1 MGEYMGQE
9 EQPMY
14 KIAEMQDYRQPA
26 PAASVAATAWLHKVT
41 EILEGRY
48 HDDEAIQQLLM
59 LVADQTGLSNVSVA
73 LPDSPSRFKAQYCS
87 TGVTNGVYSFAVQ
100 HALCRQFESRE
111 WLVIKEGSERPERFE
126 RQNRKTKTKGKLPSD
141 P

>member
-1 MGEYMGQE
+1 
-9 EQPMY
+9 MY

-26 PAASVAATAWLHKVT
+26 PAVSASAWLQSVT

-48 HDDEAIQQLLM
+48 HDDESIQQLLM
-59 LVADQTGLSNVSVA
+59 LVADQTGLGNISVA

-100 HALCRQFESRE
+100 QSRCRG
-111 WLVIKEGSERPERFE
+111 IA
-126 RQNRKTKTKGKLPSD
+126 
-141 P
+141 